1 MSFFLL
7 FILFSSNIFGQNVDK
22 NIFYDSTYFD
32 ILQKTIYL
40 PSPIKPFKFKH
51 AVHLSIVS
59 LPKDWLES
67 NINIPFPYY
76 KVKMGLPFHF
86 VAEASIGTIIVST
99 EAIVGIKFC
108 QSIGRFHFGLGN
120 DLNFNF
126 GWLDGYGFDNSTL
139 FAWDNEPNIS
149 IGGNFDNMALTAYF
163 KTHIMMDYFINN
175 GGNKTN
181 QSKNVFNGYTIGFN
195 IEQRLFKNK
204 VASFGIA
211 INEARFHI

>member
-1 MSFFLL
+1 M
-7 FILFSSNIFGQNVDK
+7 
-22 NIFYDSTYFD
+22 
-32 ILQKTIYL
+32 
-40 PSPIKPFKFKH
+40 
-51 AVHLSIVS
+51 S

-76 KVKMGLPFHF
+76 KVKMGLPLHF

-99 EAIVGIKFC
+99 EAIIGIKFC
-108 QSIGRFHFGLGN
+108 HSIGRFHFGLGN

-139 FAWDNEPNIS
+139 FAWDNEPNIA
-149 IGGNFDNMALTAYF
+149 IGWNFDNMALTTYF

-211 INEARFHI
+211 INEARFHILAWPVYNPVKSYYLIPQLNLGIQF